1 VELNDKYLLAYK
13 SFCSTDTT
21 SSVQKK
27 ISALSY
33 SSNLD
38 LLCDFHSDVLNKLL
52 NKFLPRLS
60 YVDIVRADR
69 IDTLDDL
76 LKTLAFFC
84 INGIGGEVD
93 IGNIDLEILRGL
105 FHWKYGIGGTAA
117 QAAKALA
124 AVNFSSMVHLTD
136 NSKEVCD
143 LLFSP
148 YIYVVNEKGRLVH
161 TNELDSYGNPEIHY
175 IFQFKK
181 GETIK
186 IGSEKILIPNSNRL
200 ILTRTTINNFLP
212 FNKPFF
218 EYIEQNAN
226 KIGSNLI
233 SGFNTIVD
241 EKLLIDRLD
250 FVVKHIKKYKNRNP
264 SGIVIFEDAHYHNFQ
279 IKKMCLETILPN
291 IDIFSLND
299 EEIKYILESFRFFSD
314 TEDIIYIIQGAKF
327 IKDRF
332 NIQKG
337 IIVHSKDY
345 SMYIGDLFDINIER
359 GLIYGNLLATSK
371 AMFGEYGNKEKI
383 LEVLK
388 LPTSN
393 KGTIAESKVSK
404 SNYCKEVVIVPTK
417 YIEMPKYTIGLGDS
431 FIAGFQI
438 TFLM

>member
-1 VELNDKYLLAYK
+1 MELNDKYLLAYK
-13 SFCSTDTT
+13 NICSTETT
-21 SSVQKK
+21 RPDQKK
-27 ISALSY
+27 MPAFGY

-38 LLCDFHSDVLNKLL
+38 LLCDFHSDVLNKHL

-60 YVDIVRADR
+60 YVDIVRSDR

-76 LKTLAFFC
+76 LKTIAFFC

-93 IGNIDLEILRGL
+93 IGNIDLEILGDL
-105 FHWKYGIGGTAA
+105 FDWKYGIGGTAA
-117 QAAKALA
+117 QASKALA
-124 AVNFSSMVHLTD
+124 AVNFSSIVHLTD

-148 YIYVVNEKGRLVH
+148 YIYVVNKNGRIVH
-161 TNELDSYGNPEIHY
+161 TNELNSYENAEIHY

-186 IGSEKILIPNSNRL
+186 IGNEKILIPSSNRL
-200 ILTRTTINNFLP
+200 ILTKTTINNFLP

-218 EYIEQNAN
+218 EYIEKNAN
-226 KIGSNLI
+226 KIVSNLV

-264 SGIVIFEDAHYHNFQ
+264 SGIVLFEDAHYHNFE
-279 IKKMCLETILPN
+279 IKKLCLKTILPH

-299 EEIKYILESFRFFSD
+299 EEIKYLLESFEFFGN
-314 TEDIIYIIQGAKF
+314 TEDIIYIIQGAEF
-327 IKDRF
+327 IKARF

-345 SMYIGDLFDINIER
+345 SMYVGDLFDINIER

-388 LPTSN
+388 LPNSN
-393 KGTIAESKVSK
+393 RGTIAENKVSK
-404 SNYCKEVVIVPTK
+404 SNYCKRVVIVPTK

-438 TFLM
+438 TFLI